1 MVAVLEAPVFA
12 ATEKLTVPFPFPLAL
27 PPVIVTQEELAL
39 SVAVQGQL
47 LGAITAKLLVS
58 AAAVKVLLVGL
69 RL

>member
-12 ATEKLTVPFPFPLAL
+12 ATEKLTVPFPFPLA
-27 PPVIVTQEELAL
+27 PPVIVTQEELGL

-47 LGAITAKLLVS
+47 LGAVTAKLLVS